1 MDLDISQFLQR
12 QDNELNYNTDFIKTN
27 WSGLSENGVEEL
39 GDSFAKEDGCL
50 FEDMGDILENTSS
63 TFKHTSEP
71 ENVNI
76 GSEDSCE
83 CIDIDLDFLS
93 RSQTVNGLH
102 SFDNNSPK
110 ENIIHISDD
119 SETESDCYVT
129 ATQHEQVQSSGNDLI
144 AREVAPVEQ
153 QKSNIQIYYQ
163 QDEQGNVGMFLCVQD
178 KSLVGTAN
186 LGTELASNNSENS
199 DVVQSQNI
207 SETFPQLMN
216 DSNVLGQTAVEPLVT
231 KGLINEGVVNLCENS
246 HSTPATEKEGT
257 SEPNTTKNA
266 KKKKFPKLF
275 GALTE
280 NCQSPTKLVKANQSE
295 SPTTSLTVLVP
306 QSEKVP
312 EQLENLSNPREEED
326 NSCIIVQT
334 SGLECPKEKPVETSK
349 SPKEFPTVIQI
360 LSEKAP
366 LNSETVQTV
375 LLRSILTETKED
387 EEIKPKKRRTRQRG
401 LKSQTVNQNTK
412 KLLKKKIKKE
422 LVQILPKEHFTNKI
436 GFVKDE
442 MANPLKDPSLSAPRL
457 PVGLYKDKN
466 NSQEEEQEEA
476 VDISKPCSCNICG
489 RVFLKYSDLEM
500 HVRGHLGD
508 RPYQC
513 NLCERSFKHNSNL
526 QRHKRAHTG
535 EKPYICTLCEKSFID
550 CTQLRKHIRTHS
562 SEKSDF
568 CKICKKG
575 FVSKTNLKQH
585 MLTHLDDRPFKCEFC
600 NKGFN
605 KNANLK
611 GHLKVHLGYKPWV
624 CDVCGKEFPE
634 KNRLKMHERIH
645 WEDKPYKCDQCDAQF
660 AQISNL
666 YVHQRKHKGDKPWKC
681 GQCGKCF
688 MMKSHL
694 TQHVKRH
701 TGEKQF
707 QCAVC
712 LKEYFGRGEFNR
724 HMRTHTGEKNHV
736 CEICEDRFIDKASL
750 KMHRRKV
757 HENIRFHC
765 KICNKEFHFKSNL
778 RRHETIHTGVKNHF
792 CKICDAG
799 FLFQVELRDHMNK
812 HMGFKPHTCDVCG
825 KSFYKVSELNQH
837 KKIHTGEEMI
847 YCECCDKTFNYKQS
861 YAKHCQSERHARNL
875 KGEGKN
881 VSPVKKEGKSNEET
895 TNKGSELESN
905 DEGEE
910 DNLSGVN
917 NSENSTQKTDIE
929 ENTQPGDQVSN
940 YYELNH

>member
-12 QDNELNYNTDFIKTN
+12 QDNELSYNTDFIKTN
-27 WSGLSENGVEEL
+27 WSGLTENGDEEL
-39 GDSFAKEDGCL
+39 GDSFGKEDGYL
-50 FEDMGDILENTSS
+50 FEDMGDILENARS
-63 TFKHTSEP
+63 TFKHTSES
-71 ENVNI
+71 ETVDV
-76 GSEDSCE
+76 GSEDSSE

-93 RSQTVNGLH
+93 RSQTVTGLQ
-102 SFDNNSPK
+102 SFTNNVAK
-110 ENIIHISDD
+110 ENIIQISDD

-129 ATQHEQVQSSGNDLI
+129 ASQHEQVPSSGNVLI
-144 AREVAPVEQ
+144 DKKAPAPIE
-153 QKSNIQIYYQ
+153 QKSNVQIYYQ
-163 QDEQGNVGMFLCVQD
+163 QDEKGNVGMFLCVQD
-178 KSLVGTAN
+178 KALDGTAN
-186 LGTELASNNSENS
+186 LGTEYASNNSRNIA
-199 DVVQSQNI
+199 VVKSQNV
-207 SETFPQLMN
+207 SEAIPWLINSSDM
-216 DSNVLGQTAVEPLVT
+216 LGQTVAEPMTT
-231 KGLINEGVVNLCENS
+231 KCLINEGVVNLHESS
-246 HSTPATEKEGT
+246 HHSPSVTEKEGT
-257 SEPNTTKNA
+257 SELNTINGA

-275 GALTE
+275 GVLTE
-280 NCQSPTKLVKANQSE
+280 KCQSPIELAKASKSE
-295 SPTTSLTVLVP
+295 SFKTSFTVQAP
-306 QSEKVP
+306 QSDKFP
-312 EQLENLSNPREEED
+312 EQLNDLSKPEEVDD
-326 NSCIIVQT
+326 NSCIIVQ
-334 SGLECPKEKPVETSK
+334 SAELECTNEKSEETSK
-349 SPKEFPTVIQI
+349 SPKELPNVIQI
-360 LSEKAP
+360 LSENDP
-366 LNSETVQTV
+366 LNSESVQTV
-375 LLRSILTETKED
+375 LVKSIVTETKEAK
-387 EEIKPKKRRTRQRG
+387 EIKPNKRRVSQRG
-401 LKSQTVNQNTK
+401 LKSQTVNRNTK

-442 MANPLKDPSLSAPRL
+442 MATPLKDPGLSAPRL
-457 PVGLYKDKN
+457 PVGLYKDKS
-466 NSQEEEQEEA
+466 NSQEEEKEDA

-513 NLCERSFKHNSNL
+513 NMCERNFKHNSNL
-526 QRHKRAHTG
+526 QRHMRSHTG
-535 EKPYICTLCEKSFID
+535 EKPYLCTLCEKSFID

-645 WEDKPYKCDQCDAQF
+645 WEDKPYKCDQCGAQF

-712 LKEYFGRGEFNR
+712 LKEYYGRGEFNR

-736 CEICEDRFIDKASL
+736 CEICQERFIDSATL
-750 KMHRRKV
+750 KMHKRKV
-757 HENIRFHC
+757 HENVRFHC
-765 KICNKEFHFKSNL
+765 KFCNKEFHFKSSL
-778 RRHETIHTGVKNHF
+778 RRHETIHTGLKNHF
-792 CKICDAG
+792 CKICNAG

-837 KKIHTGEEMI
+837 KKVHTGEEMI

-861 YAKHCQSERHARNL
+861 YTKHCQSERHARNL
-875 KGEGKN
+875 KGEGKE
-881 VSPVKKEGKSNEET
+881 VAPAKKKGTSKKRTISR
-895 TNKGSELESN
+895 GSEVEST
-905 DEGEE
+905 DEDGE
-910 DNLSGVN
+910 NLSGVD
-917 NSENSTQKTDIE
+917 NSGNSIQTTDIE
-929 ENTQPGDQVSN
+929 KNTIPSDQMLN
-940 YYELNH
+940 YELAQ